1 MPTPE
6 APIVASITAL
16 TSLGILPYL
25 TAGFVLFLA
34 GVVWKKFRR

>member
-1 MPTPE
+1 MTPIEE
-6 APIVASITAL
+6 AIGAITD
-16 TSLGILPYL
+16 LGILPYL